1 MRHAGPSFF
10 RHNHLHRRSFLKITG
25 IASAA
30 TVLGVGP
37 RCARSSVAAALTKV
51 QRDKLTP
58 DDIIALMK
66 KGNERFRLGKESRT
80 TTSPSRRQ
88 APRVSIPPQ

>member
-30 TVLGVGP
+30 TVLGVVPAGE
-37 RCARSSVAAALTKV
+37 VAFSAALTKM

-58 DDIIALMK
+58 DDVIALMK
-66 KGNERFRLGKESRT
+66 KGNQRFRLGRRPRT
-80 TTSPSRRQ
+80 ITSPSRRQ
-88 APRVSIPPQ
+88 VPRVSIPLQ